1 MRTTLVSMPW
11 QLLELPS
18 LAVGILHARLRQA
31 RPGDEVREL
40 HAGIGWAEHL
50 LEQSGGALGPADYTE
65 LAETGLHHGL
75 GDWVFAGV
83 LHDDPGW
90 GTAALQAYAARH
102 GLDVRAATAMRG
114 HAAGFV
120 DRVVDTLLAGEP
132 DVVGFTTTF
141 MQNVPSLAV
150 ARRLKAARPDVVVV
164 FGGANCDGPMGAA
177 LHRNHPYVD
186 AAVRG
191 EGELALPAYLDHLE
205 AGTRPVDVRGL
216 CWRDGGRPV
225 VNPEATAV
233 VPPAS
238 IPMPDFDAWQAAL
251 EASPVREFTEPKLV
265 FEGARGCWWGDK
277 HQCTFCGLNG
287 SFIGFRSKTADQVF
301 AELSAL
307 VARHRLLD
315 VVMVDNIIDMA
326 YFDRLLPRLAST
338 GWDLRVHYEV
348 KSNLRPDQ
356 LDLLAAAGV
365 VHVQPGIESL
375 SGRVLGIMDKGV
387 SGWRNVRLLRDC
399 DERDITVS
407 WNLLYGFP
415 GETAAD
421 YDAVLG
427 QLPALVH
434 LQPPGGVTRLALERF
449 SPYFERPELGFP
461 ERRPAELYRHVYDL
475 PDSEL
480 ADLVYL
486 FDTPPRGIGGEVEQ
500 RLHRAVADWT
510 AGHPTS
516 TLLVVEDTA
525 DALVVADRRVGWPQR
540 DVRMTGWRAA
550 AYRTLERGAGPAAV
564 AAAVAAAGHEVSP
577 GELAGWLAE
586 LPAAGLVFSDAGRL
600 VALATRRR
608 PLRAAAGQ
616 SPPVVDPA
624 VPGTPVAALLGAS

>member
-1 MRTTLVSMPW
+1 MRIHLVAMPW

-31 RPGDEVREL
+31 RPADEVREL

-50 LEQSGGALGPADYTE
+50 MRCSGGALSPSDYTH

-83 LHDDPGW
+83 LHDDPHW
-90 GTAALQAYAARH
+90 GEDTLRRYADRR
-102 GLDVRAATAMRG
+102 GLDIRAATAMRA

-120 DRVVDTLLAGEP
+120 DEVVATLLAAGP

-150 ARRLKAARPDVVVV
+150 AKRLKAARPDVVVV

-186 AAVRG
+186 VAVRG
-191 EGELALPAYLDHLE
+191 EGEAAFPDYLDRLA
-205 AGTRPVDVRGL
+205 AGARPAGIGGL
-216 CWRDGGRPV
+216 CWRDGDRPV
-225 VNPEATAV
+225 ANPEATAV

-238 IPMPDFDAWQAAL
+238 IPAPDFDAWQAAL
-251 EASPVREFTEPKLV
+251 EASPAREYTEPKLV

-287 SFIGFRSKTADQVF
+287 SSIAFRSKTADRVF
-301 AELSAL
+301 TELSAL
-307 VARHRLLD
+307 IARHRILD

-326 YFDRLLPRLAST
+326 YFDGLLPKLADS

-356 LDLLAAAGV
+356 VDLLAGAGV
-365 VHVQPGIESL
+365 VHIQPGIESL
-375 SGRVLGIMDKGV
+375 SGTVLSIMDKGV

-399 DERDITVS
+399 EDRGVTVS
-407 WNLLYGFP
+407 WSYLYGFP

-421 YDAVLG
+421 YVAVLD

-434 LQPPGGVTRLALERF
+434 LQPPVAATRVALERF

-461 ERRPAELYRHVYDL
+461 ERRPAEIYRHVYDL

-500 RLHRAVADWT
+500 RLHQAVAGWAD
-510 AGHPTS
+510 GHPAS
-516 TLLVVEDTA
+516 TLVIVADTA
-525 DALVVADRRVGWPQR
+525 AELVIADRRAGWAAR
-540 DVRMTGWRAA
+540 DVRLTGWRAA
-550 AYRTLERGAGPAAV
+550 AYRALERGCGRRAL
-564 AAAVAAAGHEVSP
+564 AAAVTAPGCPVGHAD
-577 GELAGWLAE
+577 LAGWLAE
-586 LPAAGLVFSDAGRL
+586 LTAAGLVFRDGAEA
-600 VALATRRR
+600 VALATRRP
-608 PLRAAAGQ
+608 PLRPTPAPAAE
-616 SPPVVDPA
+616 PVRLSGDA
-624 VPGTPVAALLGAS
+624 R